1 MSEEVKNPELK
12 VVNSKK
18 TTKKVANAVNEE
30 CKCDINAVE
39 QAPPSTVYQVL
50 MSRMTPEQ
58 LASISVQL
66 IQVNGSEL
74 FWMTSVGQLYA
85 FNNKKAAFEAEYAWL
100 MSSPN
105 LDNK

>member
-1 MSEEVKNPELK
+1 MNENESKKNLKLVKNPETVEK
-12 VVNSKK
+12 QIPDEEK
-18 TTKKVANAVNEE
+18 TCANDCEP
-30 CKCDINAVE
+30 
-39 QAPPSTVYQVL
+39 APPSTVYEVL
-50 MSRMTPEQ
+50 MARMTPEQ

-66 IQVNGSEL
+66 VQVNGSEL
-74 FWMTSVGQLYA
+74 FWMTSVGQLYP